1 MCTERS
7 APALIR
13 VYTVVRVMLSNGTAA
28 PTRRATVPRI
38 HLPVRAK
45 RGSSRRSPV
54 PPLTPASSRGP
65 RVDSPRARN
74 LLVRR
79 EVSPGVTGAPAEESM
94 AQRWRPRR
102 GPPVVDPREPVQAG
116 SLGGRPGRA
125 RGADRNREARP
136 GRDDHDHEGAAVPLN
151 PTQVHD
157 QAFRIVFRG
166 YDVAAVD
173 DFLDQ
178 VQAELT
184 RLMEAQVAKADTAD
198 RGSPDSTA
206 SEPVATPRSRDD
218 DGAAA
223 RALRTLDR
231 AEQ

>member
-1 MCTERS
+1 
-7 APALIR
+7 
-13 VYTVVRVMLSNGTAA
+13 
-28 PTRRATVPRI
+28 
-38 HLPVRAK
+38 
-45 RGSSRRSPV
+45 
-54 PPLTPASSRGP
+54 
-65 RVDSPRARN
+65 
-74 LLVRR
+74 
-79 EVSPGVTGAPAEESM
+79 
-94 AQRWRPRR
+94 
-102 GPPVVDPREPVQAG
+102 
-116 SLGGRPGRA
+116 
-125 RGADRNREARP
+125 
-136 GRDDHDHEGAAVPLN
+136 VPLN

-231 AEQ
+231 AEQMAEQVIAEAAAEGEQLRTAARTEADEVLAAARAESLRLDAELQARHQREVGALVLETQRLRAEIDRLSTLERRCVEGMQAWLAEHQRAIEQHVPIDADVPAAATTLRAEAMDPAA